1 MATRNPPLLAK
12 YSNGNCRVELWA
24 DGTKTRE
31 WEGEARPE
39 FPESMDLKITDWCDG
54 GCLYCHEKSTVAGK
68 HARLDDLQRLL
79 SDLPAGVEIAMG
91 GGDTVSFP
99 QLEELLVWAQ
109 GRGLV
114 MNMTVNAMHLY
125 RHAAAIRSFRERK
138 LIYGLGIS
146 YGERFGDKID
156 ALADANTVVHVIA
169 GVDNVHKALRLARKG
184 VKLLV
189 LGYKRFGRGVI
200 YFDDTVERNVG
211 SWRYWVGPLMR
222 SGSTVSFD
230 NLAIEQLRI
239 RDRVTPETWDAH
251 YLGSDG
257 SHTMYID
264 AVRMEFARSSVSERR
279 PIGRAGVRDLFAIIS
294 GSTGKPAVAC

>member
-1 MATRNPPLLAK
+1 MLLAR
-12 YSNGNCRVELWA
+12 YTNGNCRIELQD

-31 WEGEARPE
+31 WEGEARPV

-68 HARLDDLQRLL
+68 HARLEDIQRLL

-91 GGDTVSFP
+91 GGETVSFP
-99 QLEELLVWAQ
+99 QLEELLVWAK

-125 RHAAAIRSFRERK
+125 RHADTIRSLRSRK
-138 LIYGLGIS
+138 LVYGVGIS
-146 YGERFGDKID
+146 YGERFEEKID

-169 GVDNVHKALRLARKG
+169 SVDSVHKALQLARRG

-211 SWRYWVGPLMR
+211 SWRYWVGTLMR
-222 SGSTVSFD
+222 SAATISFD
-230 NLAIEQLRI
+230 NLAIDQLGI
-239 RDRVTPETWDAH
+239 RERVTPEVWETH

-257 SHTMYID
+257 SHTMYVD
-264 AVRMEFARSSVSERR
+264 AVRMEYARSSVSKREK
-279 PIGRAGVRDLFAIIS
+279 IGKLGIRELFAEVER
-294 GSTGKPAVAC
+294 TACRPAS